1 MQRIGVAW
9 LMGWTLVVQPLG
21 AWAEEAAQAAAEVAS
36 TVAGIWEG
44 PWYRGMTS
52 GRVKLQ
58 IDGDGG
64 TIQFSNL
71 DKFGSAQHP
80 LGNTAFADSVYQF
93 RTEGESGGALT
104 GRLKLNE
111 AGTEMKGM
119 GKFDG
124 FPLRFELK
132 RVHAN

>member
-1 MQRIGVAW
+1 MKRIGVAW
-9 LMGWTLVVQPLG
+9 LTGLTLVVQPLV
-21 AWAEEAAQAAAEVAS
+21 AWAEEAGQAAADVAS
-36 TVAGIWEG
+36 IVVGIWEG

-52 GRVKLQ
+52 GRAKLQ

-64 TIQFSNL
+64 TIQLSNL

-80 LGNTAFADSVYQF
+80 LGNTAFADGVYQF
-93 RTEGESGGALT
+93 GTEGESGGALT

-132 RVHAN
+132 RVPAN

>member
-1 MQRIGVAW
+1 MRRIGVA
-9 LMGWTLVVQPLG
+9 LLLGLALVAQPICS
-21 AWAEEAAQAAAEVAS
+21 WANESVQAAAVS
-36 TVAGIWEG
+36 SMVSGVWEG

-52 GRVKLQ
+52 GRAKLQ

-71 DKFGSAQHP
+71 DKFGPAQHP
-80 LGNTAFADSVYQF
+80 LGNAAFADGIYEF
-93 RTEGESGGALT
+93 RTEGESGGVLT
-104 GRLKLNE
+104 GRVKLNE

-132 RVHAN
+132 RVPSQ

>member
-1 MQRIGVAW
+1 MKGLAVALW
-9 LMGWTLVVQPLG
+9 MVLMGLICQPIG
-21 AWAEEAAQAAAEVAS
+21 AGAQD
-36 TVAGIWEG
+36 AGIAGVWEG

-52 GRVKLQ
+52 GKARLQ
-58 IDGDGG
+58 IAGDGG
-64 TIQFSNL
+64 TIQFTNL
-71 DKFGSAQHP
+71 DKFGPAQHP
-80 LGNTAFADSVYQF
+80 LGQAGLAEGIYEF

-111 AGTEMKGM
+111 PGTEMKGT

-132 RVHAN
+132 RVQ